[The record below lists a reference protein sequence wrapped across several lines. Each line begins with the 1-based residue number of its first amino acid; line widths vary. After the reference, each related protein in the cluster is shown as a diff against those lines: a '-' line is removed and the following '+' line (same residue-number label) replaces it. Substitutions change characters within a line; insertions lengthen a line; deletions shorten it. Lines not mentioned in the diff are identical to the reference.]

1 MNALAVRLA
10 VAVVILFFAWKQSVL
25 SVVWP
30 PQPTAVDADVPKP
43 DPVLLAWAEPLRP
56 VLPKMLPSDR
66 KYLANLYDAMAFV
79 LVRDRDRDD
88 PIVSSTDKFASFHSG
103 TLRLAID
110 KASVG
115 KYPGLAQAIDQ
126 TFAAAAG
133 VEIRPLDRD
142 TSTKLIAACQVLSY
156 VFAVKRDE

>member
-10 VAVVILFFAWKQSVL
+10 VAVVILFFAWKESIL

-88 PIVSSTDKFASFHSG
+88 PIVSSTDKFASFHTGS
-103 TLRLAID
+103 LRLAID

-115 KYPGLAQAIDQ
+115 RYPGLAQAIDQ
-126 TFAAAAG
+126 TFLAAAG
-133 VEIRPLDRD
+133 PEIRPLDRD
-142 TSTKLIAACQVLSY
+142 TSAKLIAACQVLSY

>member
-1 MNALAVRLA
+1 MKIEARWI
-10 VAVVILFFAWKQSVL
+10 VAVVILLFSWKGADVEFP
-25 SVVWP
+25 WP
-30 PQPTAVDADVPKP
+30 PARPAKVTSSRPGDDVM
-43 DPVLLAWAEPLRP
+43 AWATPVRP
-56 VLPKMLPSDR
+56 ILPKMIVSDR
-66 KYLANLYDAMAFV
+66 VYLANLYDAMAFV

-88 PIVSSTDKFASFHSG
+88 PIVSSTDKFASFHAG

-115 KYPGLAQAIDQ
+115 KYPGLAAAIDQ
-126 TFAAAAG
+126 TFLAAAG
-133 VEIRPLDRD
+133 AEIRPLDRD

>member
-1 MNALAVRLA
+1 MNSLAVRLA
-10 VAVVILFFAWKQSVL
+10 VAAVILLFAWKQSVL

-43 DPVLLAWAEPLRP
+43 DAILMAWAEPLRP
-56 VLPKMLPSDR
+56 ILPKMLPADR

-79 LVRDRDRDD
+79 LARDRDRDD
-88 PIVSSTDKFASFHSG
+88 PIVSSTDKFASFHAG

-126 TFAAAAG
+126 TFLAAAG
-133 VEIRPLDRD
+133 AEIRPLDRD